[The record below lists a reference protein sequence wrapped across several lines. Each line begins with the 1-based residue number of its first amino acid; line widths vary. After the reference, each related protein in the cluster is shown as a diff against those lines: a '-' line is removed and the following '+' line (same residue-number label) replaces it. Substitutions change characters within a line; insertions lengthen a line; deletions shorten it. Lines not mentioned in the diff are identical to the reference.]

1 MAMRVLKNKF
11 PIYLFAFAMVVMTS
25 PAQATQPFRI
35 GQFHDWTAYTST
47 DSGQLVCFMT
57 SKPKLSQ
64 GNYTRRGQVFSFITH
79 RKADRTH
86 DVVSFIAG
94 YDHQKQS
101 DVTVTIDKN
110 KQFQLFTQGDTA
122 WGKDAATDR
131 KLVNA
136 IRSGNKMVVTGTSSR
151 GTSTIDT
158 YSLRGTGKAY
168 NAITKAC
175 K

>member
-1 MAMRVLKNKF
+1 MSVLKSKLSICYLTLTVIVITF
-11 PIYLFAFAMVVMTS
+11 PALA
-25 PAQATQPFRI
+25 AQPLRI

-47 DSGQLVCFMT
+47 DSGQMVCFMT

-94 YDHQKQS
+94 YEYQNQS
-101 DVTVTIDKN
+101 NVTVTIDKN